1 MINVKLFKEFIFS
14 VFFSSSYVIL
24 VIKPLARNE
33 FTISDTLAFP
43 ELLKSI
49 ENNNDNEDVSFDV
62 ESLFASIPI
71 KETIDYIIHKMYTK
85 KIIEPMCE
93 KSVFPKLFIKLTRK
107 YTFVVNNHL
116 IKRTDGCPMGGP
128 LSLVF
133 VEIYMWKIQDD
144 IVAPLKPIFYKR
156 YADDTDVRRK
166 KNTKDE
172 LFEKLNTY
180 HDTLILAIEENSTKF
195 LDTEIVRHNS
205 VIITKN
211 YTSSKKVSVHWS
223 STIPL
228 RYKRNTITGDYIEP
242 IKLCQISAT
251 KRQK

>member
-1 MINVKLFKEFIFS
+1 M
-14 VFFSSSYVIL
+14 
-24 VIKPLARNE
+24 
-33 FTISDTLAFP
+33 
-43 ELLKSI
+43 LKSI
-49 ENNNDNEDVSFDV
+49 ENSNDNEDVSFDL

-144 IVAPLKPIFYKR
+144 IVAPLKPTFYKR